1 MKNKDLNYLKLI
13 RECWDIATL
22 RNNIIFDNIN
32 MNQIKKELK
41 SSEEFEDYKKK
52 LLNNM
57 PKEKELLL
65 KELDREA
72 IYVADQIKELGFED
86 SFNKSLNSK
95 EPITKTLDNMPTY
108 YAFVKTYKSNKGH
121 RWVLD
126 INGQTYQVMKDT
138 YLFLDHI
145 KNRPELKFKEF
156 HGLELLDKLYY
167 NNTLDNLYSKF
178 GRVFGEKKKLKDI
191 LFEYS
196 DSDKGYW
203 KCKVDIWF

>member
-1 MKNKDLNYLKLI
+1 MKNKDLNYLKLM

-32 MNQIKKELK
+32 KIKKELK
-41 SSEEFEDYKKK
+41 SSEKFEDYKKK

-126 INGQTYQVMKDT
+126 INGQTYQIMKDT

-145 KNRPELKFKEF
+145 KNTVLK
-156 HGLELLDKLYY
+156 L
-167 NNTLDNLYSKF
+167 
-178 GRVFGEKKKLKDI
+178 
-191 LFEYS
+191 
-196 DSDKGYW
+196 
-203 KCKVDIWF
+203 